1 MISVIIPMYNSEG
14 TIINALDSIKNQTA
28 FDSILEVIVVNDGS
42 TDNSLAV
49 VKEYT
54 NKNRSMPI
62 YVIDKP
68 NGGVSTARN
77 AGMRIAK
84 GKYIA
89 LLDSDDVWLTK
100 KIELQLKTFEEN
112 PEIDFLGCNN
122 SEKDLKIL
130 WKKIN
135 KLYRANIKDLCIKC
149 FPSTPAAMFKRSI
162 VDEIGYFDEVQK
174 YGEDMN
180 YFNKICVN
188 YNYYHLPEYL
198 VYIGGGKPQ
207 FGFSGLSAN
216 LREMHYGNLKNI
228 KELKENKSITLTF
241 YYLMYG
247 YYWIKHFRRL
257 VITKFRTVKL
267 KRS

>member
-1 MISVIIPMYNSEG
+1 MVSVIVPMYNSEY

-28 FDSILEVIVVNDGS
+28 LNSILEVIVVNDGS
-42 TDNSLAV
+42 TDNSLTI
-49 VKEYT
+49 VKEYADK
-54 NKNRSMPI
+54 NKSIPI
-62 YVIDKP
+62 YIIDKS

-77 AGMRIAK
+77 AGMKIAK

-89 LLDSDDVWLTK
+89 LLDSDDVWLPQ
-100 KIELQLKTFEEN
+100 KIELQLDVFEKNSEV
-112 PEIDFLGCNN
+112 DFLGCNN
-122 SEKDLKIL
+122 SEKDLKVL
-130 WKKIN
+130 WKKIDT
-135 KLYRANIKDLCIKC
+135 LYKANIKELCIKC

-162 VDEIGYFDEVQK
+162 VEEIGYFDEMQK

-198 VYIGGGKPQ
+198 VYIGNGKPQ

-216 LREMHYGNLKNI
+216 LKGMHYGNLKNI
-228 KELKENKSITLTF
+228 KELKENKSITLMF
-241 YYLMYG
+241 YYLMYS
-247 YYWIKHFRRL
+247 YYWIKHFRRV
-257 VITKFRTVKL
+257 VITKFRSIKL